1 MYHLNIL
8 LTNKKDFIIY
18 SLARSPA
25 PSFFQW
31 MSDKQDILLLWPWLT
46 HTYIHIF
53 FNLRMCML

>member
-18 SLARSPA
+18 SLARPLL
-25 PSFFQW
+25 PFF
-31 MSDKQDILLLWPWLT
+31 SGCLTNKTYYCCGLT